1 MDIKAKATGTE
12 DLGFDGD
19 VGAEER
25 ALKTQGVQE
34 NKGTAGDMAPP
45 RLLPVQ
51 QLVPQKTV
59 KFD

>member
-1 MDIKAKATGTE
+1 MHSKAKATGTE

-25 ALKTQGVQE
+25 ALKTQGVQD
-34 NKGTAGDMAPP
+34 NKGAAGDMATP

-51 QLVPQKTV
+51 QLVEPKAAHI
-59 KFD
+59 